1 MHPSL
6 MREGS
11 TSMPSNILYSK
22 PDTPYACS
30 VLREYEEWGL
40 RALDLVHP
48 PRRFWSDQKRQDVLV
63 EEGIGSRRLK
73 PYPTP
78 AEILQSLP
86 PNDSWLSQGRR
97 SINRLHAHY
106 LICEDP
112 QRRMDVREVE
122 TLAHQ
127 VSLVR
132 HVLQDESLKHV
143 LIADEVGLG
152 KTVEVG
158 LILRELLAQRPSLRV
173 LYLAPARLVSNV
185 RREFDRLN
193 IPFRQWAAFDG
204 DARLSDPKIIASL
217 HRAVHGDNFDL
228 IIKTSPWDILIVD
241 ECHHL
246 SAWSPDGSDPT
257 EAYRLVRE
265 LVARQPVDGRL
276 ILMSGTPH
284 QGHETR
290 FENLLRFLR
299 EEDEPLQKLAGRVIY
314 RTKDDIEDWDGH
326 PVFPQRQVNEPLIV
340 DLGPAHRQWI
350 ENIHDFYR
358 PPRDTY
364 LVGNAKRRA
373 AGWRCAQAMQ
383 WAASSPQAGL
393 GYLVRQAI
401 RAGWDLQNSIL
412 RSAIASLRP
421 YRLGPEDELIDQ
433 LFERIKKEVD
443 RQQRDADVED
453 IEERTEGGGQDRLST
468 SGLEELLIEGISLVQ
483 EAGDEKWQFIQ
494 RALLDQAGSE
504 KVVLFA
510 QPIETVSALARY
522 LERTTGHKPAIII
535 GGQSDAERTKEVESF
550 WRADGPQYLVS
561 SRAGGEGINLQ
572 VARRLIHIDVP
583 WNPMDM
589 EQRVGRV
596 HRFGSRETII
606 IDTVVVKDS
615 READAYRIAR
625 EKLRTIT
632 ATLVERERFES
643 VFSRVMS
650 LLSQD
655 ELQSVLMN
663 EPSTPFDAQDEQRLS
678 DMVQEGFR
686 AWKDF
691 HHRFS
696 EQQKSIQRQNPGLL
710 TWDDVV
716 FFLEELGGAKRMP
729 GYKRQ
734 RFVRQGKTVTYV
746 SEDAN
751 VLGLANG
758 QSYVCGEHGEELVY
772 GPDGSITLKL
782 GLNLKPVSELLRKY
796 AFPDQACG
804 AAHLRW
810 PADTDLPSGIASLP
824 LGVCI
829 FLRQTLQKDRMG
841 GWLEQGHTLYCY
853 IKGVDSDNEVTGD
866 DKRHLLRGLFRATV
880 RKTAEQTEDLVQ
892 GLMAMERKEAE
903 RLRRPS
909 DEELTNQIRHAVAPL
924 FTAILTS

>member
-1 MHPSL
+1 MS
-6 MREGS
+6 
-11 TSMPSNILYSK
+11 SNILYLK
-22 PDTPYACS
+22 PDTPYACA
-30 VLREYEEWGL
+30 VLREHEEWGL
-40 RALDLVHP
+40 RTLDLVHP
-48 PRRFWSDQKRQDVLV
+48 PRRFWSDQERQDVLV
-63 EEGIGSRRLK
+63 EEGIDSRRLT
-73 PYPTP
+73 PSPTP
-78 AEILQSLP
+78 AELLQSFP
-86 PNDSWLSQGRR
+86 SNDNWYSQGRR
-97 SINRLHAHY
+97 SLNRLHAHY

-132 HVLQDESLKHV
+132 HVLQNESLKRV

-158 LILRELLAQRPSLRV
+158 LVLRELLAQRPSLRV

-193 IPFRQWAAFDG
+193 IPFRQWTAFDG
-204 DARLSDPKIIASL
+204 DARLSDPRIIASL
-217 HRAVHGDNFDL
+217 HRAVHGNNFDL
-228 IIKTSPWDILIVD
+228 VLNTLPWDILIVD

-246 SAWSPDGSDPT
+246 SAWSPDGADPS

-265 LVARQPVDGRL
+265 LVARQPNDARL
-276 ILMSGTPH
+276 IMMSGTPH
-284 QGHETR
+284 QGHGTR

-299 EEDEPLQKLAGRVIY
+299 GDNEPLQSLAGRVIY
-314 RTKDDIEDWDGH
+314 RTKDDIEDWDGR

-350 ENIHDFYR
+350 QNIHDFYK
-358 PPRDTY
+358 PPRNAY
-364 LVGNAKRRA
+364 LIGDARRRA

-383 WAASSPQAGL
+383 WAASSPHAGL

-401 RAGWDLQNSIL
+401 RAGWDLRNSTL
-412 RSAIASLRP
+412 SKALASLRP
-421 YRLGPEDELIDQ
+421 YRLGPEDEPLER
-433 LFERIKKEVD
+433 LFERITKEVN

-453 IEERTEGGGQDRLST
+453 IEEYADGGDRDWLST
-468 SGLEELLIEGISLVQ
+468 NGLENLLIEGISLVR

-494 RALLDQAGSE
+494 RALLDPAGAE

-510 QPIETVSALARY
+510 QPIETISALARY
-522 LERTTGHKPAIII
+522 LERTNGQKPAIII
-535 GGQSDAERTKEVESF
+535 GGQSDAERLKEVAAF

-625 EKLRTIT
+625 EKLRVIT

-643 VFSRVMS
+643 VFSRVMC

-655 ELQSVLMN
+655 ELQSVLLN
-663 EPSTPFDAQDEQRLS
+663 EPSTPFDARDEQRLS
-678 DMVQEGFR
+678 DMVQEGFH

-691 HHRFS
+691 HDRFG

-716 FFLEELGGAKRMP
+716 FFLEEHAGAKRLL
-729 GYKRQ
+729 GHKRQ
-734 RFVRQGKTVTYV
+734 RFERQGKNIMEVR
-746 SEDAN
+746 EDAT
-751 VLGLANG
+751 VLGLGNG
-758 QSYVCGEHGEELVY
+758 LSYVCGEHGEELVY
-772 GPDGSITLKL
+772 SPDGSITQKL

-804 AAHLRW
+804 AGYLRW
-810 PADTDLPSGIASLP
+810 PSAMGLPKFIPKLPFGI
-824 LGVCI
+824 I
-829 FLRQTLQKDRMG
+829 TFLRQTLRMDRMG
-841 GWLEQGHTLYCY
+841 GWLEQGHTIHCFL
-853 IKGVDSDNEVTGD
+853 IGTNSNSEVTGE
-866 DKRHLLRGLFRATV
+866 DKQHLLRGLFRASI
-880 RKTAEQTEDLVQ
+880 RKTAEPSENLVKS
-892 GLMAMERKEAE
+892 LIAMEREVTE
-903 RLRRPS
+903 HLRRPS
-909 DEELTNQIRHAVAPL
+909 DEELTNQVRHAVTPL
-924 FTAILTS
+924 FAAIITG